1 VETVLE
7 SKNQKTIIGPDRMFV
22 IIGERINPTGR
33 KKLAEELLA
42 GNLDRVRADAEEQ
55 TKAGAAMLDV
65 NAGVLG
71 TDEAALLVELV
82 KTVQDVTD
90 LPLSIDS
97 SVAEALEAALPVYE
111 GKALVNSV
119 TAEEQR
125 MERVLPL
132 VKKHQAAVI
141 GMLMDENGISMDPE
155 VRLGIARRIVERA
168 SDHGIASE
176 DVVID
181 PLVMALA
188 TDPKSA
194 EVTLETIR
202 LVRREL
208 GRNLTCGASNVSFGM
223 PARRGFNAAFLPMTM
238 YAGLTSAITNPL
250 IPEVRMA
257 IQASDALLGRD
268 PYGVQWLKARREEE
282 QST

>member
-7 SKNQKTIIGPDRMFV
+7 SKKRKTIIGPDRAFV
-22 IIGERINPTGR
+22 VIGERINPTGR
-33 KKLAEELLA
+33 KKLAEELLG
-42 GNLDRVRADAEEQ
+42 GNLDRVRADAQ
-55 TKAGAAMLDV
+55 AQAKAGASMLDV
-65 NAGVLG
+65 NAAVPGA
-71 TDEAALLVELV
+71 DEAALLVELV
-82 KTVQDVTD
+82 RTVQDVTD

-119 TAEEQR
+119 TAEEER

-132 VKKHQAAVI
+132 VKRFGAAVI
-141 GMLMDENGISMDPE
+141 GMSMDESGIPVDPE
-155 VRLGIARRIVERA
+155 ARLGAARRIVERA
-168 SDHGIASE
+168 SDHGIPSE

-188 TDPKSA
+188 TDPKSV

-208 GRNLTCGASNVSFGM
+208 GCNLTCGASNVSFGM
-223 PARRGFNAAFLPMTM
+223 PGRRGINAAFLPMTM

-250 IPEVRMA
+250 VPEVRIA